1 MSSTRPNSAFYPA
14 VAACTERMQIAS
26 KLPGQQAPE
35 SPNFTT
41 WEQRHGDCEEFQTR
55 FFTNSTNHKNMSK
68 LTSMDS
74 LLTQEIKDLYNAE
87 TQLVKA
93 LPKMA
98 KAATS
103 PELKKG
109 IQTHLEET
117 KVHVERLEQIAKIM
131 DITPRGKTCKAM
143 KGLVEEGA
151 EVIEEEG
158 DDTLRDLALIVAA
171 QKVEHYEIAGYGSAR
186 SLAEAAGLDDVAEI
200 LQTTLDEE
208 GATDKKLTELSM
220 NLIPTVQGSGVAA
233 K

>member
-1 MSSTRPNSAFYPA
+1 
-14 VAACTERMQIAS
+14 
-26 KLPGQQAPE
+26 
-35 SPNFTT
+35 
-41 WEQRHGDCEEFQTR
+41 
-55 FFTNSTNHKNMSK
+55 
-68 LTSMDS
+68 MDS

-117 KVHVERLEQIAKIM
+117 KVHVERLEQIAKMM

-158 DDTLRDLALIVAA
+158 DDTLRDLAIIVAA

-186 SLAEAAGLDDVAEI
+186 SLAEAAGLDDVAEL
-200 LQTTLDEE
+200 LQATLDEE

-220 NLIPTVQGSGVAA
+220 NLIPAVQGSGVAA